1 MSLSNYSYRRRQ
13 TIKGTVWVNRNGG
26 YFQPGRMYQI
36 AVKMKVAEIYLGL
49 LETRPDWSPITV
61 SEVAY
66 MARVGWDYARMVI
79 DELQMLGFIRDPEDK
94 RRAKNN
100 VLGPGQKLSTVHE
113 MFLLSLRT
121 LDPARP
127 LYSYVQE
134 LNNHFDKRV
143 STQSISDWFHKRWDH
158 RGNLKRA
165 NLVPLDKWKPSN
177 KMRYYEFVQKLRI
190 YSDHSKYNFVDEKHI
205 FNKDVYSTKVRKDP
219 LTGKLPSIHVSGDF
233 RKAYNI
239 MAVISANPEKE
250 YPIDYTIGEDNGTS
264 EAFLAFMT
272 YLIAKRFLLHNEFVV
287 MDNASIH
294 YQNNATVIEDML
306 WETIVDG
313 LPLHIL
319 VIQLPTRSPELN
331 PIELVFHILAMR
343 IRSFRYRSAGPVDK
357 AVLHRAAQVMD
368 EMTYALI
375 VKCCAHCGY

>member
-13 TIKGTVWVNRNGG
+13 TISGLVWVNENGG
-26 YFQPGRMYQI
+26 YYQPGRMYQLPKRI
-36 AVKMKVAEIYLGL
+36 KVAEIYLGL
-49 LETRPDWSPITV
+49 LDERAYPLHPSVREVSQLGECSWHVANEVIT
-61 SEVAY
+61 
-66 MARVGWDYARMVI
+66 
-79 DELQMLGFIRDPEDK
+79 ELKVLGAVEDPEAR

-127 LYSYVQE
+127 LYNYVQE
-134 LNNHFDKRV
+134 LNNQFGLKV

-165 NLVPLDKWKPSN
+165 NLVPLDKWKPIN
-177 KMRYYEFVQKLRI
+177 KLRYYEFVQKLRI
-190 YSDHSKYNFVDEKHI
+190 YSDHSKYNFIDEKHI
-205 FNKDVYSTKVRKDP
+205 FNKDVYSTKVRKNP

-239 MAVISANPEKE
+239 MAVISPNPEKE
-250 YPIDYTIGEDNGTS
+250 YPIDYTIGEENGTS
-264 EAFLAFMT
+264 EAFVAFMT
-272 YLIAKRFLLHNEFVV
+272 YLIAKRFLRHNEFVV

-294 YQNNATVIEDML
+294 YQNNVTVIEDML

-343 IRSFRYRSAGPVDK
+343 IRSFRYRTAGPVDK
-357 AVLHRAAQVMD
+357 AVLFRAAQVMD
-368 EMTYALI
+368 DMTYALI
-375 VKCCAHCGY
+375 LKCCAHCGY

>member
-1 MSLSNYSYRRRQ
+1 MSLSSYRRKQ
-13 TIKGTVWVNRNGG
+13 TASGLVYVNDNGG
-26 YFQPGRMYQI
+26 YYQPGRMYQLPKKI
-36 AVKMKVAEIYLGL
+36 KVAEIYLGL
-49 LETRPDWSPITV
+49 MEARYPLRVTV
-61 SEVAY
+61 TEVALS
-66 MARVGWDYARMVI
+66 ARVGWDYARRVI
-79 DELQMLGFIRDPEDK
+79 HELEFHGFIREPEMI
-94 RRAKNN
+94 RRAKNH

-113 MFLLSLRT
+113 MFLLCLRT

-134 LNNHFDKRV
+134 LNNQFQKTV
-143 STQSISDWFHKRWDH
+143 TTQSISDWFHKRWDF

-165 NLVPLDKWKPSN
+165 NLVPLDKWKLVN
-177 KMRYYEFVQKLRI
+177 KIRYFEFVQKLRI
-190 YSDHSKYNFVDEKHI
+190 YSDHSKYNFIDEKHI
-205 FNKDVYSTKVRKDP
+205 FNKDVYSRRVRKDP

-239 MAVISANPEKE
+239 MAVISPNPDKD
-250 YPIDYTIGEDNGTS
+250 YPIDYTIGEENGTS
-264 EAFLAFMT
+264 EAFVAFIT
-272 YLIAKRFLLHNEFVV
+272 YLIAKRFLRHDEFVV

-294 YQNNATVIEDML
+294 YQNNATVIENML

-357 AVLHRAAQVMD
+357 AVLYKASQVMD
-368 EMTYALI
+368 DMTYALI
-375 VKCCAHCGY
+375 LRCCAHCGY